1 MSRTA
6 YKDGVPR
13 EGERVGLHSSENGR
27 GEPSLL
33 IPSIGNVLFF
43 IGVGDTY
50 EHLVVAAS
58 TQVFFALILFYET
71 DGITNSEWLA
81 ASVTLLD
88 SVLMELCV
96 DGAVNIVF
104 HDELSDFRG
113 DIVSVTLLLCLYQL
127 QVCPLVFLKAP

>member
-1 MSRTA
+1 VGGH
-6 YKDGVPR
+6 YYPLVP
-13 EGERVGLHSSENGR
+13 G
-27 GEPSLL
+27 
-33 IPSIGNVLFF
+33 IGNILFF
-43 IGVGDTY
+43 IGVGDAY

-58 TQVFFALILFYET
+58 AQVFFVLLVFHET
-71 DGITNSEWLA
+71 DWITDSEWLA
-81 ASVTLLD
+81 ASAALLD
-88 SVLMELCV
+88 FVLMELCV